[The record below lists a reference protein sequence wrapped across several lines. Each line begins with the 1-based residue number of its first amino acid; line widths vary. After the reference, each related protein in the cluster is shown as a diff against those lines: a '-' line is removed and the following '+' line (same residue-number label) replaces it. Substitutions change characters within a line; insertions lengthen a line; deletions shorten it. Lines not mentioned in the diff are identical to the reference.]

1 MPVDVHKYPLKW
13 YKQNPSEPLKTGV
26 KRAKWASKRGV
37 LGAKSRYFGLKNYGL
52 ATKIE
57 RPNGAKCRFCS

>member
-1 MPVDVHKYPLKW
+1 MHKYPLKW
-13 YKQNPSEPLKTGV
+13 YKQNPSAPLKAEV

-57 RPNGAKCRFCS
+57 RQNGTKRRLCS

>member
-1 MPVDVHKYPLKW
+1 MQVAVHKYPLKW

-26 KRAKWASKRGV
+26 KREKWASKRGV
-37 LGAKSRYFGLKNYGL
+37 LGAKSRYLGLKNYGP

-57 RPNGAKCRFCS
+57 RQNGAKCRLCS

>member
-37 LGAKSRYFGLKNYGL
+37 LGVKSGYLGLKNYGS

-57 RPNGAKCRFCS
+57 RQNGTKRRLCS

>member
-13 YKQNPSEPLKTGV
+13 YKQTPSEPLKTAV
-26 KRAKWASKRGV
+26 KRAKWASKRGI
-37 LGAKSRYFGLKNYGL
+37 LEAKSGYLGLKNYGL

-57 RPNGAKCRFCS
+57 RQNGAKCNACS